1 MRNES
6 SISVNQGFRQGFRSS
21 LKAGMSGV
29 IVILIAFFPKCP
41 ICWMAYMSLFSSLGI
56 GTIPYQP
63 WIQPG
68 LIGLLILNIGALY
81 IRSRRREI
89 YGPLWLSLA
98 GTAVLIIFN
107 LWLGWEWT
115 VWPAFV
121 LVMIGTLWNGFAKRP
136 EKNEAQGLSTACS
149 SCHG

>member
-1 MRNES
+1 
-6 SISVNQGFRQGFRSS
+6 
-21 LKAGMSGV
+21 
-29 IVILIAFFPKCP
+29 
-41 ICWMAYMSLFSSLGI
+41 MAYMSLFSSLGI

-63 WIQPG
+63 WIQPV
-68 LIGLLILNIGALY
+68 LIGLLIFNIGALY
-81 IRSRRREI
+81 IRSRRRGI

-107 LWLGWEWT
+107 LWLGWEWA

-136 EKNEAQGLSTACS
+136 EKTDAQGLSTACS